1 MRELDVSSLNK
12 KSPYAVE
19 MSSERDY
26 VFHTDHGVTC
36 VVNFMDDYSIWEEG
50 AYQFIIGNETRQKS
64 PNDAKLRDTKTCII
78 EAFFNDN
85 PEIIFYGCVTGDG
98 KEAMRNRLFL
108 RWLKDY
114 AQKEIF
120 YVEHVEIEA
129 EGVMNFAAIIVQK
142 SNPCIETIIADFRSA
157 IDELQKPN

>member
-19 MSSERDY
+19 MRPERDY

-64 PNDAKLRDTKTCII
+64 PNDAKLRVCPI
-78 EAFFNDN
+78 
-85 PEIIFYGCVTGDG
+85 V
-98 KEAMRNRLFL
+98 RFL
-108 RWLKDY
+108 
-114 AQKEIF
+114 
-120 YVEHVEIEA
+120 
-129 EGVMNFAAIIVQK
+129 
-142 SNPCIETIIADFRSA
+142 IAD
-157 IDELQKPN
+157 LK